1 MNLSNVEEK
10 NGKLSIDLEN
20 VLLPFINGIRRTI
33 LSDIKVVGINGFPH
47 HDCDIKIMEND
58 TNLNNEII
66 KHRITCIPIH
76 VLKHDKPLWKNMKV
90 VLNVQNE
97 TDQIIPVTTESI
109 TLIQTET
116 GNKISESLTRKI
128 FPPDPI
134 TKDYVLICYLA
145 PVSDKMKKPNQIYF
159 EATFSVVSPKINSVY
174 NCVSKATFSNTIDV
188 EKQELGW
195 ADFQKSLPPDSNMEK
210 EKQNWKALK
219 GQHYYKENS
228 FNFSVK
234 SIGFYSNKE
243 IIMKACNIISFNTDT
258 ISKKKGVTI
267 GKSKKTV
274 MPNSFDIVIENHSYT
289 IGNILKKV
297 IYDNFYGKDVTYVGF
312 IVEHPHDSFSILRI
326 AYNITV
332 DEEYV
337 TKTLADACTFS
348 IEYLQ
353 ALSALF
359 EQNI

>member
-1 MNLSNVEEK
+1 MNISNLEEK
-10 NGKLSIDLEN
+10 NGTLTFDLDG
-20 VLLPFINGIRRTI
+20 VLLPVVNGIRRTI
-33 LSDIKVVGINGFPH
+33 LSDITVVGIKGFPH
-47 HDCDIKIMEND
+47 EDCDINIIEND

-76 VLKHDKPLWKNMKV
+76 VLKTDKPLWKKLKV

-97 TDQIIPVTTESI
+97 TDQIIPVTTENI
-109 TLIQTET
+109 TIIQSES
-116 GNKISESLTRKI
+116 GNEISESLTRKI

-134 TKDYVLICYLA
+134 TKDHVLICYLA

-159 EATFSVVSPKINSVY
+159 EATFSVLSPKVNSVY

-188 EKQELGW
+188 EKQEFGW
-195 ADFQKSLPPDSNMEK
+195 AEFQKTLSPESNMEK

-228 FNFSVK
+228 FNFTIK

-243 IIMKACNIISFNTDT
+243 ILQKACTIISRNLDN
-258 ISKKKGVTI
+258 ISKKNGITI
-267 GKSKKTV
+267 QKSKKTV
-274 MPNSFDIVIENHSYT
+274 MENAYDIIIENHSYT
-289 IGNILKKV
+289 IGNILKKI
-297 IYDNFYGKDVTYVGF
+297 IYDNNYGKDVTYVGF

-326 AYNITV
+326 VYGTMV

-337 TKTLADACTFS
+337 MRTLSDACAKS
-348 IEYLQ
+348 IDYIQ
-353 ALSALF
+353 GLSTLF

>member
-1 MNLSNVEEK
+1 MNISNVEET
-10 NGKLSIDLEN
+10 NGKLSFKLEN
-20 VLLPFINGIRRTI
+20 VQLPFVNGIRRTI
-33 LSDIKVVGINGFPH
+33 LTDISVVGINGFPH

-66 KHRITCIPIH
+66 KHRITCIPIY
-76 VLKHDKPLWKNMKV
+76 VLKPNKPMWKNFKV
-90 VLNVQNE
+90 VLNVQNDS
-97 TDQIIPVTTESI
+97 DQIIPVTTENI
-109 TLIQTET
+109 TLIHSET
-116 GNKISESLTRKI
+116 GNKISESMTRKI

-159 EATFSVVSPKINSVY
+159 EATFSVLSPKVNSVY

-195 ADFQKSLPPDSNMEK
+195 VEFQKSLPPDSNMEK

-219 GQHYYKENS
+219 GQHFYKENC
-228 FNFSVK
+228 FNFTIK
-234 SIGFYSNKE
+234 TIGFYLNKE
-243 IIMKACNIISFNTDT
+243 ILITACNIISSTIKN
-258 ISKKKGVTI
+258 ISKKNGVTI
-267 GKSKKTV
+267 SKSKKTV

-297 IYDNFYGKDVTYVGF
+297 IYDNFYEKDVTYVGF

-326 AYNITV
+326 AYNLAV

-337 TKTLADACTFS
+337 TKTLEGACNYS

-353 ALSALF
+353 ALSTLF
-359 EQNI
+359 EQNV